1 MPNNVLSFTCT
12 TPDLRLDKFL
22 AEAVPGLSRSQAQR
36 LIDSGQVQAVNPA
49 LKLKSSTLLPAGTQL
64 TVICPADEAEQLP
77 SARPIPLDI
86 VFEDDH
92 LLVINKP
99 AGLVV
104 HPALGH
110 TQDTL
115 VNALLYHNPGLAM
128 LDDQRPGI
136 VHRLDRDTS
145 GLIVVA
151 KTEAALQNLQRQ
163 FKART
168 VEKIYLALV
177 HGCPAVPEG
186 IIDVPLGRDP
196 QNRREIAALKEGKPA
211 RTHYAVMQ
219 VFQDYSLLKIKLET
233 GRTHQIRVHL
243 AWLKHPVA
251 GDTVYG
257 RRKNRLSLTRQFLHA
272 GQLSLDHPLSGQR
285 LTFTAPLPA
294 DLQTVLNSLS

>member
-1 MPNNVLSFTCT
+1 MPDNVFSLTCS
-12 TPDLRLDKFL
+12 TPNLRLDKFL

-36 LIDSGQVQAVNPA
+36 LIDSGQVQTANPA

-64 TVICPADEAEQLP
+64 TVICPADASEQLP
-77 SARPIPLDI
+77 SAQPIPLDI

-115 VNALLYHNPGLAM
+115 VNALLYYAPHLAL

-145 GLIVVA
+145 GLMVVA
-151 KTEAALQNLQRQ
+151 KTGAALQNLQRQ

-168 VEKIYLALV
+168 VDKIYFALV

-196 QNRREIAALKEGKPA
+196 QSRREIAPLKEGKPA
-211 RTHYAVMQ
+211 RTHYTVIR

-257 RRKNRLSLTRQFLHA
+257 RRKNRLGLARQFLHA
-272 GQLSLDHPLSGQR
+272 GQLSLDHPAGGQR
-285 LTFTAPLPA
+285 LTFTAPLPP
-294 DLQTVLNSLS
+294 DLQIVLDTLN

>member
-1 MPNNVLSFTCT
+1 MPDNVLSLTCL

-36 LIDSGQVQAVNPA
+36 LIDARQVQAANPA

-77 SARPIPLDI
+77 SARPIPLEV

-92 LLVINKP
+92 LLVINKQ

-110 TQDTL
+110 AQDTL
-115 VNALLYHNPGLAM
+115 VNALLHYAPGLAL

-145 GLIVVA
+145 GLMVVA
-151 KTEAALQNLQRQ
+151 KTETALQNLQRQ
-163 FKART
+163 FKVRT
-168 VEKIYLALV
+168 VEKIYFALV
-177 HGCPAVPEG
+177 HGCPDVPEG

-196 QNRREIAALKEGKPA
+196 QNRREIAPLKEGKPA
-211 RTHYAVMQ
+211 RTHYTVMQ

-257 RRKNRLSLTRQFLHA
+257 RRKNRLPLTRQFLHA
-272 GQLSLDHPLSGQR
+272 GQLSLDHPASGQR
-285 LTFTAPLPA
+285 LTFTAPLPV
-294 DLQTVLNSLS
+294 DLQTALNSLT